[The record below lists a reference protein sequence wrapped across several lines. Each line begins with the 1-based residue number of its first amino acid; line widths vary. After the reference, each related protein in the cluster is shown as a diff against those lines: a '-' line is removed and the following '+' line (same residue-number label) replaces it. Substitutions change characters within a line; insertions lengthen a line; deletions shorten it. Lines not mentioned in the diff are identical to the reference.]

1 MQEEFTS
8 SMVHA
13 SKNDENETFVV
24 TDTQRVDYCRSIL
37 FSFFQEEKTL
47 TKAPFLLTLKKRNL
61 GSCSTTILT

>member
-8 SMVHA
+8 NMVHA

-37 FSFFQEEKTL
+37 FSFFQEEK
-47 TKAPFLLTLKKRNL
+47 R
-61 GSCSTTILT
+61 